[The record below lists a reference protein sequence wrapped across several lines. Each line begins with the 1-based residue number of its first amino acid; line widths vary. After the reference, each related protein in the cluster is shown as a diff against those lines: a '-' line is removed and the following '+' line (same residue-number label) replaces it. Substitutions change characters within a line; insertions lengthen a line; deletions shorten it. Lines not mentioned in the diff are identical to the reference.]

1 MTEELVLTLWTE
13 LKKYMGNQSYLIKEI
28 AFDSLIIS
36 IREFFTRFF
45 GNELLVLDDLTSKS
59 IEYHY

>member
-13 LKKYMGNQSYLIKEI
+13 LKKYMGNQSQLIKEI

-36 IREFFTRFF
+36 IREFFARFF
-45 GNELLVLDDLTSKS
+45 GNKLLVLDDLTSKS
-59 IEYHY
+59 IN